1 MYIDHHLCLLQAVV
15 LQFGEVLTAFPKCSV
30 WGWVPPMAFS
40 VNARSCNAVFSSI
53 DYSFRMRVYYTCHCA
68 DLSHPFSLFHLA
80 YAENI
85 LGVCLL
91 CQSKKGTGL
100 LLNVDLP
107 TFPVAFFQKYCLGAG
122 WELFLGVQFR
132 VFCAVLQAALSLD
145 ELDIEHRNVLL
156 FFLPERAVFRRTAWP
171 WVMLRTVKQNIFV
184 QDLDF
189 LCWVFF
195 STWHHGWWQQV
206 ARNTWKM
213 GLRSYSSPLLGLC
226 AGDTELTPVCCICTF
241 ALDLQQDSNET
252 LYHWED

>member
-40 VNARSCNAVFSSI
+40 VDARSCNAVFSSI

-145 ELDIEHRNVLL
+145 ELDTAQECAVVPPARESCLSKNSMALSDAQNCEAEYICPGSWFSLL
-156 FFLPERAVFRRTAWP
+156 SLFLNLTS
-171 WVMLRTVKQNIFV
+171 WV
-184 QDLDF
+184 
-189 LCWVFF
+189 
-195 STWHHGWWQQV
+195 V
-206 ARNTWKM
+206 AAGCQKYLEN
-213 GLRSYSSPLLGLC
+213 GAQILQLSSLRSLCRRYRTYLSLLYLHLCFGSTAGL
-226 AGDTELTPVCCICTF
+226 
-241 ALDLQQDSNET
+241 
-252 LYHWED
+252 